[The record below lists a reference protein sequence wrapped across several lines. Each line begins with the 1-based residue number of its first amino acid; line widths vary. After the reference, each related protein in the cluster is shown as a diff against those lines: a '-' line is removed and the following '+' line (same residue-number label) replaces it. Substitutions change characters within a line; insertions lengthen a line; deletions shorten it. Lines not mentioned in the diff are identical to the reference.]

1 MATAL
6 ELGSKGWK
14 RYLQSAPRKPELP
27 HMALPKRA
35 EREQLLVYVREVA
48 AALKNRFGAKRVILF
63 GSLAH
68 DAWFIPDSDVDLA
81 VEGLNGKDYW
91 QAWRLAEEMIDDR
104 PVDLI
109 EIESCGDSLK
119 RAIERYG
126 VDL

>member
-1 MATAL
+1 MPTAL

-14 RYLQSAPRKPELP
+14 RYLESAPCVSVPP
-27 HMALPKRA
+27 HSVPSKKA
-35 EREQLLVYVREVA
+35 ERDQLLVRVREVA
-48 AALKNRFGAKRVILF
+48 AALKSRFGAQRVILF

-81 VEGLNGKDYW
+81 VEGLSGKDYW
-91 QAWRLAEEMIDDR
+91 QAWQLAEEVIDDR